1 MCLGFLGKDVAPPL
15 INKLEIKT
23 RPDKNAVKSGKKR
36 GRPKGVRE
44 FPLLPIHNL
53 KDDHTSEKMQLEIGT
68 SAVELRCSK

>member
-36 GRPKGVRE
+36 GRPKDVRE
-44 FPLLPIHNL
+44 FPLLQIRNL
-53 KDDHTSEKMQLEIGT
+53 IDEDSSDQMQLEIGT

>member
-1 MCLGFLGKDVAPPL
+1 MAHPL

-36 GRPKGVRE
+36 GRPKDVRE

-53 KDDHTSEKMQLEIGT
+53 KDDDPNEQMQLEIGASRAAASENT
-68 SAVELRCSK
+68 LDQIM

>member
-23 RPDKNAVKSGKKR
+23 RPDKNAVRSGKKR
-36 GRPKGVRE
+36 G
-44 FPLLPIHNL
+44 HNL
-53 KDDHTSEKMQLEIGT
+53 KDDDTSEKMQLEIGT

>member
-36 GRPKGVRE
+36 GRPKDVRE

-53 KDDHTSEKMQLEIGT
+53 KDDDTNEQMQLEIGT